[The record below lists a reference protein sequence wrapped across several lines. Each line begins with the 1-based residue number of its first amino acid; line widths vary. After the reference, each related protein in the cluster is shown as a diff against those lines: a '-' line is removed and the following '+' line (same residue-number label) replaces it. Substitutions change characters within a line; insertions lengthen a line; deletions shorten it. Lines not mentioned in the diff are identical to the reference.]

1 VNEPLPHAAP
11 EAPHDIAELDAAR
24 QLATTGL
31 PPEEVRGTASEIP
44 PPPAAQSVDPEV
56 AAAITSAPDDA
67 RELEF
72 NDSDASARTLSAE
85 IGIRVIATLVA
96 VAAWAVPGLGHVIAR
111 RWVRGFVF
119 FLCAGGLAITGLLL
133 RGNVFAQ
140 HSADPFGTLGFL
152 ADAGSGV
159 FYFLSRF
166 VQTAGPDVS
175 KAAGDYG
182 TRLIAAAGVVNIL
195 GVFDAYEIAMGRRA

>member
-1 VNEPLPHAAP
+1 VNVNEPLRHENP
-11 EAPHDIAELDAAR
+11 EIDASR
-24 QLATTGL
+24 QLATTSS
-31 PPEEVRGTASEIP
+31 PPEDVRGTAEEIP
-44 PPPAAQSVDPEV
+44 LAPESVEPDV

-72 NDSDASARTLSAE
+72 EDSDASARTISSE
-85 IGIRVIATLVA
+85 IGIRVVAALVA
-96 VAAWAVPGLGHVIAR
+96 LAAWSVPGLGHVIAR
-111 RWVRGFVF
+111 RWIRGVVF
-119 FLCAGGLAITGLLL
+119 FLCAGGLAVTGFLL

-140 HSADPFGTLGFL
+140 HSSDPFGTLGFL

-166 VQTAGPDVS
+166 FEAAGPDVS